1 MVEGGLVWS
10 GVVEG
15 GLVWSGVVEGAIYYH
30 PYGCLAIKIV

>member
-15 GLVWSGVVEGAIYYH
+15 GLVWSGVVEGAIYYP